1 MTTPEQWTEVDEY
14 FSTRLLPDDPV
25 LDHAGRAANDA
36 GLPSIAVSPNQGKL
50 LEILVRLARARSVL
64 EIGTLAGYSTICM
77 ARALPPDGQLVTV
90 EIDPQ
95 HAKVASANIAAAGLG
110 NVVELILGSGLDI
123 MPRLVSQGAV
133 FDFMFIDADKQSIPQ
148 YFQFALQL
156 SRPGSVII
164 VDNVVRDGKVM
175 DGNSDDAAVLGVR
188 KFVEMVSENSTVAA
202 TAIQMVGVKGYD
214 GFAVVLRQ
222 T

>member
-25 LDHAGRAANDA
+25 LDHAARAANDA

-133 FDFMFIDADKQSIPQ
+133 FDFIFIDADKQSIPQ
-148 YFQFALQL
+148 YFEFALQL

-164 VDNVVRDGKVM
+164 VDNVVRDGKVIEA
-175 DGNSDDAAVLGVR
+175 NSDDASILGVR

-202 TAIQMVGVKGYD
+202 TAIQMVGIKGYD

>member
-133 FDFMFIDADKQSIPQ
+133 FDFIFIDADKQSIPQ
-148 YFQFALQL
+148 YFEFALQL

-164 VDNVVRDGKVM
+164 VDNVVRDGKVIEA
-175 DGNSDDAAVLGVR
+175 NSDDASILGVR

-202 TAIQMVGVKGYD
+202 TAIQMVGIKGYD